1 MRDRSISLKNVRVHN
16 LKGINLK
23 LSLGSFVVFTGL
35 SGSGKSSLAF
45 DTIYIEGQRRYIESL
60 PNHARRYMG
69 ELPKPEADLIEGI
82 SPTIAIEQKRW
93 GGNLRSTVG
102 TITTIYD
109 YLRLLFSKVATP
121 HCPISGEEVKP
132 QSSGHIIAAITRLPQ
147 WSHLIFLSP
156 YLQGK
161 KGEFKELFAS
171 LLRKGFSRIRLDGEI
186 VSLEKEI
193 LVDKSIPHDIDL
205 VVDHI
210 LLKEGEEKQIAE
222 AVERSLELGNG
233 VMSILDQKE
242 KKEILFSQ
250 QAYARRSKTSYPPLQ
265 SQNFSF
271 NHPLGMCPE
280 CEGLGIIRDF
290 NLEKIINPKLSISE
304 DCCLI
309 AGSYSTVKWGNIYR
323 SLAKIH
329 AFSVKTA
336 WENLPDRAKKIFL
349 YGSQEEWTKISFKH
363 PKKRRSWTEY
373 IKWRGVIRE
382 AKERVSQAKSE
393 LYHKKMG
400 SLMHEMVCPA
410 CNGARIK
417 PYPAAATISGKTIQ
431 RLTSLTIEELS
442 LFFEELL
449 LPPLEEYIAHDIISE
464 IKKRLSFLLNV
475 GLHYL
480 SLDRASPTLSG
491 GEIQRV
497 RLASQIGCGLVG
509 TTYILDEP
517 SIGLHPQDNIKLI
530 HTLKLLQRRSN
541 TVIVIE
547 HDREMMEAA
556 DEIVDIGPAAGRFGG
571 EVVAQGSISD
581 LIKTPNSLTGAYL
594 GGAKTISIPERRR
607 KATHKKLVIEG
618 ARHHNLKEIKV
629 EIPLGL
635 FVSITG
641 VSGSGKSSLVGGILC
656 PALSNILNRAEKMV
670 GRHRAIDGVK
680 YLDKVISIDQSP
692 IGRTPRSNPS
702 TYTKVFDD
710 IRDLFAML
718 PESQAAGFK
727 PGRFSFNVGEGSC
740 DHCRGMG
747 MLRLNMDFLEDVWK
761 TCPHCQGK
769 RFDSRTL
776 SILYKG
782 KNIHHI
788 LDMSIEEALLFFEN
802 IPHIAHKLSLLKRVG
817 LGYIKLGQPSTTLSG
832 GEAQRIKLSREM
844 MRPATGKTLY
854 ILDEPTTGL
863 HFDDINKLIEILQH
877 LVDRGN
883 SVLVIEHNMDL
894 VKTTDWIIDL
904 GPEGG
909 KNGGKIIAT
918 GPPELIAKLP
928 TPTGVAL
935 NKNPSTPLPE
945 LPHHHLKPLTT
956 IHASKCNQNNLK
968 NLSIDIPREKISIC
982 TGPSGSGKS
991 SFAFETIYAEGQRRY
1006 IESLPPYTRQFV
1018 KQMPK
1023 PKVEKVE
1030 GLSPP
1035 IAIEQKRHAGNPR
1048 STIGTIT
1055 EIYDFL
1061 RLLFAHMGTPY
1072 CPETGEKIEKIDKEY
1087 VVNHLMQLPSN
1098 TPIHVLAPVK
1108 IKGGDGIEEVKTL
1121 LIKKGFLRVRL
1132 NGKYHALD
1140 EEIPYQRNR
1149 KNSLYLVVDRLLIIP
1164 GIEKRLFDAV
1174 EQASHMSQEPFFVA
1188 TDKEDILFNLAF
1200 AVPKTG
1206 KTYPPITPHTFSFNG
1221 EEGMC
1226 PHCLGL
1232 GLEHE
1237 VTDLDCQ
1244 DASIPTSICS
1254 VAGSLPTH
1262 LPQEVG
1268 PCPTCHGERLNSLAR
1283 HVRIGSM
1290 TIGKLCDLPLDKALS
1305 FIQTLEETSYLKD
1318 LLKDPIDQLKKR
1330 LSLLCHIG
1338 LDYLSLSR
1346 SAPTLSGGEIQRIHL
1361 ARQLGSGLTECL
1373 YILDEPT
1380 IGLHPHNSAQLNE
1393 ALKRLKN
1400 LGNTLLLVE
1409 HDPLILDIADHI
1421 FDFGPA
1427 AGSFGG
1433 KLSAQGSLAQ
1443 IKENPHSL
1451 TGIYLSRKQLSIS
1464 CAKKR
1469 RTPKSFLSIKYANKH
1484 NLKNLSVAIP
1494 TNALTCVT
1502 GVSGSGKSTL
1512 IDTILRRGV
1521 HAHLSRWFRDNDA
1534 IGLGVAFLS
1543 GLSAINKLIY
1553 IDQNPIGKTIRSDVS
1568 TYSDIHTLLR
1578 QFFASLPDARMRG
1591 LKPRHFSYNHTNG
1604 MCRSCEGLGFRW
1616 INLQFLPSV
1625 KIECDACHGNR
1636 LNSLSLTV
1644 TYKGKNLGQLLKLS
1658 VEESQ
1663 TILPPIPKLH
1673 KILETL
1679 TSVGLGYL
1687 SLGQEIQ
1694 SLSGGEAGRLR
1705 LSRELAK
1712 RPTGKT
1718 LYIFDEPTIGL
1729 HADDISKLLP
1739 IFHRLVDQGNTLVII
1754 EHNLDIMCHADY
1766 IIDLGPGAG
1775 DRGGKLVVAGTPEE
1789 VAKHPTSYTA
1799 KYLANH
1805 LKLW

>member
-1 MRDRSISLKNVRVHN
+1 MRGPSIFLKNVRVHN
-16 LKGINLK
+16 LKGIDLRLN
-23 LSLGSFVVFTGL
+23 SGDFVVFTGL

-109 YLRLLFSKVATP
+109 YLRMLFSKVATP

-132 QSSGHIIAAITRLPQ
+132 QSSDHIIATITRLPQ
-147 WSHLIFLSP
+147 QSHLIFLAP
-156 YLQGK
+156 HLQGRR
-161 KGEFKELFAS
+161 GEFKELFAN
-171 LLRKGFSRIRLDGEI
+171 LLRKGFLRIRLDGEI
-186 VSLEKEI
+186 VSLDEDI

-205 VVDHI
+205 VVDNI

-233 VMSILDQKE
+233 VMSILNQT
-242 KKEILFSQ
+242 KKEELLFSQ
-250 QAYARRSKTSYPPLQ
+250 QAYAKKSKISYPQLQ
-265 SQNFSF
+265 PQNFSF
-271 NHPLGMCPE
+271 NHPLGMCPK

-290 NLEKIINPKLSISE
+290 NLEKIIDPKLSIAE
-304 DCCLI
+304 DCCSI
-309 AGSYSTVKWGNIYR
+309 AGSYGTVKWGNIYR
-323 SLAKIH
+323 NLAKLYT
-329 AFSVKTA
+329 FSVNTA
-336 WENLPDRAKKIFL
+336 WEDLPARAQKIFL
-349 YGSQEEWTKISFKH
+349 YGNQKKWTKISFEH
-363 PKKRRSWTEY
+363 PKKRSTWVEY
-373 IKWRGVIRE
+373 IRWRGVLHD
-382 AKERVSQAKSE
+382 AKERLFQAKSE
-393 LYHKKMG
+393 LYHKKMEA
-400 SLMHEMVCPA
+400 LMHETVCPV
-410 CNGARIK
+410 CDGARIK
-417 PYPAAATISGKTIQ
+417 PYPAAATISESTIQ
-431 RLTSLTIEELS
+431 TLTSLTIEELFR
-442 LFFEELL
+442 FFEKLT
-449 LPPLEEYIAHDIISE
+449 LPPLKEYIAHDLISE

-480 SLDRASPTLSG
+480 SLDRASSTLSG
-491 GEIQRV
+491 GEMQRV

-517 SIGLHPQDNIKLI
+517 SIGLHPQDNVKLI

-581 LIKTPNSLTGAYL
+581 LIENPHSLTGAYL
-594 GGAKTISIPERRR
+594 GGAKTIPTPEQRREV
-607 KATHKKLVIEG
+607 THKKLIIEG
-618 ARHHNLKEIKV
+618 AQHHNLKDIKV

-641 VSGSGKSSLVGGILC
+641 VSGSGKSSLIGGILY
-656 PALSNILNRAEKMV
+656 PALSNILNLAEKRA
-670 GRHRAIDGVK
+670 GKHRTIDGVK

-702 TYTKVFDD
+702 TYTRVFDD

-740 DHCRGMG
+740 SHCRGMG
-747 MLRLNMDFLEDVWK
+747 MLRLNMDFLDDVWK
-761 TCPHCQGK
+761 TCPRCQGR

-776 SILYKG
+776 SILYKN
-782 KNIHHI
+782 KNIHHV
-788 LDMSIEEALLFFEN
+788 LDMSIEEALPFFEN
-802 IPHIAHKLSLLKRVG
+802 IPHISHKLSLLKRIG

-844 MRPATGKTLY
+844 IRPATGKTLY

-863 HFDDINKLIEILQH
+863 HFDDINRLIEILQH

-909 KNGGKIIAT
+909 KNGGEILAT
-918 GPPELIAKLP
+918 GPPEHISKLP
-928 TPTGVAL
+928 TPTGIAL
-935 NKNPSTPLPE
+935 NKKPSIPLSDLSSP
-945 LPHHHLKPLTT
+945 HLKPLTT

-968 NLSIDIPREKISIC
+968 NLSIDIPRGKISIC

-1006 IESLPPYTRQFV
+1006 VESLPPYARQFV

-1023 PKVEKVE
+1023 PKVEKIE

-1087 VVNHLMQLPSN
+1087 VVTYLMQLPPK
-1098 TPIHVLAPVK
+1098 TPIHLLSPIK
-1108 IKGGDGIEEVKTL
+1108 IKGGEGIEKVQNS

-1132 NGKYHALD
+1132 NGKYYPLD
-1140 EEIPYQRNR
+1140 GEIPYRKNR
-1149 KNSLYLVVDRLLIIP
+1149 KNSLYLVIDRLFIIP
-1164 GIEKRLFDAV
+1164 GVKKRLFDAV
-1174 EQASHMSQEPFFVA
+1174 EQASHLSQEPFLVA

-1232 GLEHE
+1232 GLERD
-1237 VTDLDCQ
+1237 VTDLDHHHNKSRSPSAR
-1244 DASIPTSICS
+1244 DMEESLASPLPLE
-1254 VAGSLPTH
+1254 VA
-1262 LPQEVG
+1262 
-1268 PCPTCHGERLNSLAR
+1268 PCPTCGGERLNSLAR

-1290 TIGKLCDLPLDKALS
+1290 TIGKLCSLPLDKALS
-1305 FIQTLEETSYLKD
+1305 FIQTLEETPHFKD
-1318 LLKDPIDQLKKR
+1318 LLRDLLDQLKSR

-1380 IGLHPHNSAQLNE
+1380 IGLHPHNNACLNE

-1409 HDPLILDIADHI
+1409 HDPLTLNIADHI

-1427 AGSFGG
+1427 AGRFGG
-1433 KLSAQGSLAQ
+1433 ELSAQGSLAQ
-1443 IKENPHSL
+1443 IKANPHSL
-1451 TGIYLSRKQLSIS
+1451 TGTYLSRKPLLPD
-1464 CAKKR
+1464 AKKR
-1469 RTPKSFLSIKYANKH
+1469 RTSKHFLSIKHANKH

-1494 TNALTCVT
+1494 TKVLTCVT

-1512 IDTILRRGV
+1512 IDTILKSGV
-1521 HAHLSRWFRDNDA
+1521 HAHLSRRPRGND
-1534 IGLGVAFLS
+1534 IEVAGALLS
-1543 GLSAINKLIY
+1543 GLSAINKLVH

-1578 QFFASLPDARMRG
+1578 QFFASLPDARTRG
-1591 LKPRHFSYNHTNG
+1591 LKPRHFSYNHPSG
-1604 MCRSCEGLGFRW
+1604 MCRSCEGLGFKSV
-1616 INLQFLPSV
+1616 NLQFLPPV
-1625 KIECDACHGNR
+1625 KIECDACRGNR
-1636 LNSLSLTV
+1636 LNPLSLTV
-1644 TYKGKNLGQLLKLS
+1644 TYKDKNLGQLLKLN
-1658 VEESQ
+1658 VEEGQ
-1663 TILPPIPKLH
+1663 NFLPSIPKLH

-1679 TSVGLGYL
+1679 ISVGLGYL

-1712 RPTGKT
+1712 RSTGNT
-1718 LYIFDEPTIGL
+1718 LYLFDEPTVGL
-1729 HADDISKLLP
+1729 HGDDIAKLLP
-1739 IFHRLVDQGNTLVII
+1739 IFHRLVDQGNSVVII
-1754 EHNLDIMCHADY
+1754 EHNLDIMCHADHL
-1766 IIDLGPGAG
+1766 IDLGPDAG
-1775 DRGGKLVVAGTPEE
+1775 ERGGELVIAGTPEE
-1789 VAKHPTSYTA
+1789 VAKHPTSHTA
-1799 KYLANH
+1799 RYLAQN
-1805 LKLW
+1805 LWL